1 MVVGENL
8 YSAADVI
15 PVCATLVVS
24 LLIGVYYGVKN
35 KNTNEELLV
44 GGRNMGFFPVMASL
58 ITTYISARTM
68 LGFPSAIYARGGQSF
83 VIDLVAAVG
92 IPISGYLFVPLFY
105 EMKLTSINE
114 YLERRFESKWVRWL
128 ASGLFIVQQ
137 LTLSAV
143 VLYMPCRMLDDFLGL
158 TMWISV
164 LGIGVCATLY
174 ASIGGIKVTFKT
186 EKTEKI

>member
-1 MVVGENL
+1 MDYLSVVVGEKL
-8 YSAADVI
+8 YQAADVI
-15 PVCATLVVS
+15 PVFATFVVS
-24 LLIGVYYGVKN
+24 LVIGVYYGVKN
-35 KNTNEELLV
+35 KNTTEELLV
-44 GGRNMGFFPVMASL
+44 GGRNMAFFPVMASL

-68 LGFPSAIYARGGQSF
+68 LGFPSEIYARGAQSF

-92 IPISGYLFVPLFY
+92 IPISGYLFVPFFY

-114 YLERRFESKWVRWL
+114 YLERRFESKWLRWL
-128 ASGLFIVQQ
+128 ASGIFIVQQ

-164 LGIGVCATLY
+164 LCVGICATLY
-174 ASIGGIKVTFKT
+174 ASIGGIKVT
-186 EKTEKI
+186 